1 LAPERCI
8 VVGRIITLVNA
19 PLLLSLIVTA
29 TLAITGWYVLHRLSL
44 NRDEANK
51 RRDLRVQYLLE
62 AYRKLEN
69 ASNRQDLG
77 EYARSLES
85 ALADVQLLGS
95 ERQVLLAHEFAVA
108 MARDG
113 TASLDPLIADLRA
126 ELRRELR
133 LGPLP
138 DRIVVFRH
146 EPTKRRT

>member
-1 LAPERCI
+1 
-8 VVGRIITLVNA
+8 VNA

-69 ASNRQDLG
+69 ASNRQDL
-77 EYARSLES
+77 
-85 ALADVQLLGS
+85 
-95 ERQVLLAHEFAVA
+95 
-108 MARDG
+108 
-113 TASLDPLIADLRA
+113 PLIADLRA

>member
-1 LAPERCI
+1 
-8 VVGRIITLVNA
+8 LV
-19 PLLLSLIVTA
+19 VTA
-29 TLAITGWYVLHRLSL
+29 VVATAGWYVVHRLSL

-77 EYARSLES
+77 DYARNLES

-108 MARDG
+108 MAKDR
-113 TASLDPLIADLRA
+113 TASLDPLIADLRS

-146 EPTKRRT
+146 EANKGVNLGR